1 MSFKDLVRRAERQ
14 SKQSI
19 NESYRSIDHLY
30 LELDF
35 LNDLLNKYNN
45 KKSGLT
51 YSRLERLEKMGQIR
65 ERIPEI
71 YQDINYYK
79 ECINADK
86 KEIKRIHET
95 YGYCNEPTYYEEYEY
110 ELAGIN
116 ELAAV
121 NELVAVNEDELE
133 EIREYK
139 YNPITGV
146 FE

>member
-71 YQDINYYK
+71 YQDINYK
-79 ECINADK
+79 
-86 KEIKRIHET
+86 
-95 YGYCNEPTYYEEYEY
+95 
-110 ELAGIN
+110 L
-116 ELAAV
+116 
-121 NELVAVNEDELE
+121 
-133 EIREYK
+133 
-139 YNPITGV
+139 
-146 FE
+146 